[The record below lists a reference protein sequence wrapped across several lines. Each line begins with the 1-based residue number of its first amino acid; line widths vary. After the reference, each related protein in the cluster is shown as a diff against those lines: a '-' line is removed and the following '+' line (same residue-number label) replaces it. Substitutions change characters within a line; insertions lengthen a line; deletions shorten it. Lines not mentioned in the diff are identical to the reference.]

1 MFGTTVTV
9 SEALC
14 LKIPDDLGFNE
25 ASTMFFP
32 YMTAIHSLMDVG
44 SLKKGQV
51 CNSPEILMVVECS
64 R

>member
-1 MFGTTVTV
+1 MFATRVIV
-9 SEALC
+9 SEVLC

-32 YMTAIHSLMDVG
+32 YMTAMHSLIDIG

-51 CNSPEILMVVECS
+51 CDSL
-64 R
+64 